1 MQISGHNN
9 VAFIN
14 NYSTLSEERHK
25 KISNILSNTE
35 SETNRNAFQQTYLVK
50 PPQILQP
57 VALLMFRV
65 EAIPMFL
72 FTVPMQICQV
82 KLVLCFTAWSSI
94 SYKWWMCTQFSQMTK
109 YPNNW
114 AFECLTSLLNTFPWI
129 SSVCWDK
136 WLIFLFSLLYLVYLK
151 HARIV
156 YTCMC
161 VLLSHVYK
169 LCGSYLNT
177 PAVVTRQIYTPVSY
191 KGGRLQLYGSFLFIF
206 F

>member
-1 MQISGHNN
+1 MEGIDIMQISGHKN

-35 SETNRNAFQQTYLVK
+35 SETNRNAFQQTYFVK

-72 FTVPMQICQV
+72 LTVPIQICQV

-94 SYKWWMCTQFSQMTK
+94 TNGEFHVYTIFTNDL

-114 AFECLTSLLNTFPWI
+114 AFDCLTSLVNI
-129 SSVCWDK
+129 SVNQ
-136 WLIFLFSLLYLVYLK
+136 FSFVE
-151 HARIV
+151 V
-156 YTCMC
+156 
-161 VLLSHVYK
+161 
-169 LCGSYLNT
+169 ND
-177 PAVVTRQIYTPVSY
+177 
-191 KGGRLQLYGSFLFIF
+191 
-206 F
+206 